1 VKGRGVE
8 KRHTVLVVDNL
19 AAEGLRVLEEESALE
34 VVRGDELDENQRTQ
48 ALDRAAGLI
57 LRSRT
62 KVTPDFLQG
71 APNLRYITR
80 AGVGVDNIDLT
91 AASRRGIVVMNTPG
105 GNTTSTAEHTW
116 AMILALSRNIP
127 QAHASLHEG
136 KWERKKFVGTQ
147 LSGKTLGVVGLGR
160 VGTEV
165 AKRALAFG
173 MRVVGYDPY
182 FDPQSV
188 GNVEVTLVE
197 KLCDLLSQSDFV
209 TVHTPLTD
217 DTRGMIGEREF
228 ALLRPGARVVNC
240 ARGGIVD
247 EEALYR
253 ALTSG
258 KIAGAALDVYTQE
271 PPSDSPLLELPNV
284 VMTPHLGASTEEA
297 QVAVACEAARLM
309 IQALLQDR
317 VEQAINLPALAPS
330 EEPVVAPY
338 LGLAEALGS
347 FVSQLAR
354 GRIRSLRVTYSGEVA
369 LRSTRRITQHA
380 TMGMLRPVVEEQVNV
395 VNAAVLAAER
405 GVRIEE
411 LKSTEASDFATL
423 VTLRLTTDEE
433 ERTVRGTLFG
443 KNEPRLVEADGF
455 ELDAIPKGELLVI
468 FDRDRPGLIGE
479 IGRILGGCGINIARM
494 TFGRKAAG
502 GEAITVLNLDKA
514 PPEDLLQAVGDIESV
529 YDVRHVRLADE

>member
-479 IGRILGGCGINIARM
+479 IGRILGGCEINIARM

-529 YDVRHVRLADE
+529 YDVRHVKLADE

>member
-1 VKGRGVE
+1 ME

-19 AAEGLRVLEEESALE
+19 AAEGVRILEEESALE
-34 VVRGDELDENQRTQ
+34 VVRGDELDEDQRTQ
-48 ALDRAAGLI
+48 ALDRAEGLI

-62 KVTPDFLQG
+62 KVTPDFLQST
-71 APNLRYITR
+71 PTLRYIAR

-116 AMILALSRNIP
+116 AMILALSRNLP
-127 QAHASLHEG
+127 QAHAALHEG
-136 KWERKKFVGTQ
+136 RWERKKFVGTQ
-147 LSGKTLGVVGLGR
+147 LAGKTLGVVGLGR
-160 VGTEV
+160 VGTAV
-165 AKRALAFG
+165 ARRALAFG

-182 FDPQSV
+182 FDPQNAS
-188 GNVEVTLVE
+188 NVEVTLVE

-247 EEALYR
+247 EEALYE

-258 KIAGAALDVYTQE
+258 KVAGAALDVYAQE
-271 PPSDSPLLELPNV
+271 PPLDSPLLELPNV

-297 QVAVACEAARLM
+297 QVAVVCEAARLM
-309 IQALLQDR
+309 IQALLHDR
-317 VEQAINLPALAPS
+317 VEQAVNLPAMAPS

-354 GRIRSLRVTYSGEVA
+354 GRIRSLRVTYSGEAA
-369 LRSTRRITQHA
+369 LRATSRITQHA
-380 TMGMLRPVVEEQVNV
+380 TMGMLRPVVEEEVNV
-395 VNAAVLAAER
+395 VNASVLAAER

-423 VTLRLTTDEE
+423 VGLRLTTDEE

-443 KNEPRLVEADGF
+443 RNEPRLVEADGF
-455 ELDAIPKGELLVI
+455 DLDAIPRGELLVI

-479 IGRILGGCGINIARM
+479 IGRILGGHDINIARM
-494 TFGRKAAG
+494 TFGRKTAG

-514 PPEDLLQAVGDIESV
+514 PSDEVLQTVGEIESV
-529 YDVRHVRLADE
+529 YDVRHVRLSDE

>member
-182 FDPQSV
+182 FDPQSA

-271 PPSDSPLLELPNV
+271 PPSDSPLLQLPNV

-380 TMGMLRPVVEEQVNV
+380 TMGMLRPVVEEQINV